1 MSLAAKPFIIKKM
14 ARGWESK
21 SVEEQQNTPNDSYP
35 TADVTEE
42 KERLE
47 RVRCETARKVQALK
61 LNLARIHEQ
70 MERSSNPRYTELLSA
85 EAKAMESELAK
96 LG

>member
-1 MSLAAKPFIIKKM
+1 M
-14 ARGWESK
+14 R
-21 SVEEQQNTPNDSYP
+21 
-35 TADVTEE
+35 
-42 KERLE
+42 R
-47 RVRCETARKVQALK
+47 ETVRKVQALK

-96 LG
+96 LDPKLG